1 VSEKAL
7 TGAVPGSGNAAH
19 SSEPSHP
26 GQQHGD
32 TLPPGTPD
40 TFDQGVPNAA
50 RIYDWLI
57 GGKDNYA
64 ADRAAARRLVAV
76 VPGAARAARDNRAFL
91 GRAVRY
97 LAGQGI
103 TQFIDIGS
111 GLSAGRAVHEI
122 AREAAP
128 GARVAYVDHDP
139 VVVAHARAL
148 LADSP
153 LVTAVEADLRYP
165 RRLLTTREIRDV
177 IDLGQPVGVLLVA
190 VLHFVADV
198 DRPHDIV
205 RAITARLAPASY
217 VALSHVT
224 ADYLTPEAAK
234 AAEAAYDGASAPGV
248 TRSRDD
254 IERFLDGL
262 EPVPPGVTDVAAW
275 RPGPAPA
282 GPPLRADP
290 ATRRPAHP
298 GRPAGPDQHRRRMS
312 KRLAAGGNGPGT
324 AAPTRPAQGAPGE
337 PGPPPRPVSIPA
349 RAT

>member
-7 TGAVPGSGNAAH
+7 TGAAPGSGNTVR
-19 SSEPSHP
+19 SSEP
-26 GQQHGD
+26 GQQRGD
-32 TLPPGTPD
+32 TLPPETPD
-40 TFDQGVPNAA
+40 LFDQGVPNTA
-50 RIYDWLI
+50 RVYDWLL

-111 GLSAGRAVHEI
+111 GLPAGRAVHEI

-165 RRLLTTREIRDV
+165 RHLLSTREVRDV
-177 IDLGQPVGVLLVA
+177 IDPGQPVGVLLVA
-190 VLHFVADV
+190 VLHFLADS
-198 DRPHDIV
+198 DRPHDVV
-205 RAITARLAPASY
+205 RAIIARLAPGSY
-217 VALSHVT
+217 VAVSHVT

-248 TRSRDD
+248 ARSRDD
-254 IERFLDGL
+254 VERFLDGL
-262 EPVPPGVTDVAAW
+262 ELVVPGVTDVAAW

-282 GPPLRADP
+282 GPP
-290 ATRRPAHP
+290 
-298 GRPAGPDQHRRRMS
+298 GRPVLFYAGIGRV
-312 KRLAAGGNGPGT
+312 
-324 AAPTRPAQGAPGE
+324 
-337 PGPPPRPVSIPA
+337 PGPPR
-349 RAT
+349 